1 MSTPTG
7 ETKKKNAEESPTKKG
22 LRRFFKIAIVLIV
35 AAFLYLTVRRSI
47 DELRG
52 KEEFLSVLAERWPWL
67 VVALFVS
74 IVAMFPA
81 GIAWYQALRSF
92 RQTVPWLPALDAY
105 FLGHLGKYVPGKAM
119 VLIMRVGRLQPL
131 GVGLRPAI
139 VSVFVETLTMLCAG
153 AVLGA
158 LLLVLLEV
166 PVWLKITALACV
178 PVGLLFLTPHF
189 FRIGLT
195 IVAKSKIGRMP
206 PEIPKAFTAWF
217 MCRTTAWMLLGWIL
231 QGTVGWLAMLALT
244 DQPSL
249 MTMNAWLSITAAVC
263 LGAVAGFFSMLPSG
277 AIVRELVITWLLTPL
292 VDQPT
297 ALAGAIL
304 LRLVNLLGELI
315 LISIMSGWNRV
326 ARKTVNGNKST

>member
-1 MSTPTG
+1 MTTPAG
-7 ETKKKNAEESPTKKG
+7 EKKKRNTDDSQAKVW
-22 LRRFFKIAIVLIV
+22 LRRFFKIAIILTV

-47 DELRG
+47 DELRE
-52 KEEFLSVLAERWPWL
+52 KQEFLSVLSERWYWL
-67 VVALFVS
+67 VAAVPVS
-74 IVAMFPA
+74 ILAMFPA
-81 GIAWYQALRSF
+81 AIAWYQSLRSF
-92 RQTVPWLPALDAY
+92 RQTPPCLPALDAY
-105 FLGHLGKYVPGKAM
+105 FVGHLGKYVPGKAM
-119 VLIMRVGRLQPL
+119 VIIMRVGRLQPL

-158 LLLVLLEV
+158 LLLMLLDV
-166 PVWLKITALACV
+166 PTWLKIAALACV
-178 PVGLLFLTPHF
+178 PIGLLFLTPHF
-189 FRIGLT
+189 FRIGLN

-217 MCRTTAWMLLGWIL
+217 MTRTTAWMLLGWIL
-231 QGTVGWLAMLALT
+231 QGTVGWLTMLALT

-249 MTMNAWLSITAAVC
+249 MTINAWLSITAAVC

-277 AIVRELVITWLLTPL
+277 AVVRELVITWLLTPL

-297 ALAGAIL
+297 ALVGAIL

-315 LISIMSGWNRV
+315 LISVISGWNRV
-326 ARKTVNGNKST
+326 ASKKVNGEKST